1 MRRSDA
7 IVASMAGRGPPYQ
20 AEMATAGTKNKK
32 LGAGPSR
39 RRISVATSAIAVTIS
54 VRAYRAS
61 DVRRFSDR
69 WLDPNNVRPGN
80 HDSDLRFAW
89 RSDFNSEYVAA
100 EGSVDGA
107 SKQSARLIRRC
118 ECMCADFAYG
128 RGDHR
133 NPRING

>member
-1 MRRSDA
+1 MVLMIVPATMMNAMISSASTRSMRSEPPGARKFRSMRRSDA
-7 IVASMAGRGPPYQ
+7 IVASMAGPGPPYQ

-61 DVRRFSDR
+61 EVRRFSDR

-80 HDSDLRFAW
+80 HDSDLRFC
-89 RSDFNSEYVAA
+89 VA
-100 EGSVDGA
+100 V
-107 SKQSARLIRRC
+107 RLQQ
-118 ECMCADFAYG
+118 
-128 RGDHR
+128 
-133 NPRING
+133 